1 LVTVHKQPPPSSTGE
16 QGILDAFETP
26 VFAVDRSFRYTAF
39 NEEHAAVMRRAYGAE
54 IEIGGNALAY
64 PSIPLDGELVATSLE
79 RALNGGTVV
88 SRAWVGPKSDR
99 RFYLTTHSPIL
110 DGHEV
115 VGIAMISADMTQEER
130 AREADARL
138 AAIIKCSDDAILT
151 TSPDGVI
158 MTWNPGATKLYG
170 YSEQEAIGQ
179 PWGPLVFTD
188 ERDRIQEALTE
199 VNHGEAAA
207 RFVATGLR
215 KDGQRVDVSI
225 GVAALRDADGVIV
238 GASSIAHDITRR
250 KLTEER
256 LARKV
261 RALRALNRVNEAL
274 VKADAEDELLAAICQ
289 IIVSDGGYRVA
300 WVGYRQDDEAHSV
313 LPVATSGV
321 EVDYLNELHRSWSEG
336 PTEAPGGRAIREA
349 RPVLIRDVASE
360 PSLGEWR
367 EQAAA
372 QGIRSALAL
381 PLLDADGTAFGAVSI
396 GSLESDSFDEDELAL
411 LREMSDDLSYGIR
424 TLRAR
429 LRHEER
435 GRELEMANDRLEALL
450 KSVTETM
457 GRIVETRDP
466 YTQGHQTR
474 VAGLVALICEKMDI
488 PAFDAEGIELAALV
502 HDIGKLSVPAEILT
516 KPGKI
521 SEIELL
527 LIKGHS
533 QTGYDILQHIDFG
546 WPIADIVLQH
556 HERLDGSGYPNGLTS
571 QDISTAARIIM
582 AADVIEAMA
591 SNRPYRA
598 ALGLEMAI
606 DEVRDHP
613 EQFDAAVASACVE
626 LYEEGRLDL

>member
-1 LVTVHKQPPPSSTGE
+1 MAGRKEPPPPSTGG
-16 QGILDAFETP
+16 QGILDAIETP

-39 NEEHAAVMRRAYGAE
+39 NDEHAAVMRRAYGTE
-54 IEIGGNALAY
+54 IELGGNALAY
-64 PSIPLDGELVATSLE
+64 PSIPLDGELVASSLE
-79 RALNGGTVV
+79 RALQGETVV

-99 RFYLTTHSPIL
+99 RFYWTTHSPIIE
-110 DGHEV
+110 DGEV
-115 VGIAMISADMTQEER
+115 VGVAMISADMTQEQR

-179 PWGPLVFTD
+179 PWGSLVFSD
-188 ERDRIQEALTE
+188 ERDRIQEALSE

-207 RFVATGLR
+207 RFVATGIR

-256 LARKV
+256 LERKA

-274 VKADAEDELLAAICQ
+274 VKADAEDELLAAICG
-289 IIVSDGGYRVA
+289 IIVSDGGYRIA
-300 WVGYRQDDEAHSV
+300 WVGYRQADEAHSV
-313 LPVATSGV
+313 LPVASSGI
-321 EVDYLNELHRSWSEG
+321 ELNSLNELPRSWAEG
-336 PTEAPGGRAIREA
+336 PAESPSGRAIGEC
-349 RPVLIRDVASE
+349 RPVLVRDVPSE
-360 PSLGEWR
+360 TWLGGWR
-367 EQAAA
+367 EQAAT
-372 QGIRSALAL
+372 QGIQSLLSL
-381 PLLDADGTAFGAVSI
+381 PLLDSDGTAFGSVSI
-396 GSLESDSFDEDELAL
+396 GSSESDSFDDDELAL
-411 LREMSDDLSYGIR
+411 LHEMSDDLSYGIR

-429 LRHEER
+429 LRHDER
-435 GRELEMANDRLEALL
+435 GRELVVANDRLEALL

-466 YTQGHQTR
+466 YTQGHQMR
-474 VAGLVALICEKMDI
+474 VAGLVRLICDKMEI
-488 PAFDAEGIELAALV
+488 PAREAEGIELAALV
-502 HDIGKLSVPAEILT
+502 HDIGKLSVPGEILT

-521 SEIELL
+521 SEIEVL

-533 QTGYDILQHIDFG
+533 QSGYDILKNVDFG

-556 HERLDGSGYPNGLTS
+556 HERLDGSGYPNALAGE
-571 QDISTAARIIM
+571 DISMAARII
-582 AADVIEAMA
+582 AVADVVEAMA
-591 SNRPYRA
+591 SDRPYRS
-598 ALGLEMAI
+598 ALGLEAAI
-606 DEVRDHP
+606 AEIRDHP
-613 EQFDAAVASACVE
+613 EQFDSAASSACIK
-626 LYEEGRLDL
+626 LYEEGLIEL